1 MIKIINDIHGNRE
14 LLKEILNER
23 IAPGDIVVANGD
35 IAGSRGP
42 ITAEVVRLF
51 YEVGRGETAKAELDD
66 FVSEVLDKKVAL
78 SDDIVYRAIHSGTF
92 QKYLADKYP
101 TFRQLIVDET
111 KANLGIIEEI
121 CAYASPKGGE
131 VEIVPGNGEMSA
143 LDFDVSK
150 GVDKEVTVSPLER
163 VYNQL
168 ALRGLFGEM
177 GAFYANYPRLINEDT
192 LVLPVDYVEIWMSG
206 NARSVFNVGR
216 VRRVITHYP
225 PYDETMLRVMKNV
238 MNYKENTLGIDRMK
252 AVKEILDTCPN
263 LELVVFGHIHRATT
277 AEEVAKLPLSMEFE
291 TGKYRLIWNRPG
303 HVYKLDF

>member
-42 ITAEVVRLF
+42 IAAEVVRLF
-51 YEVGRGETAKAELDD
+51 YEVERGETAKAELDD

-101 TFRQLIVDET
+101 AFRQLIVDET

-121 CAYASPKGGE
+121 CAYTTPKGGE

-168 ALRGLFGEM
+168 ALRG
-177 GAFYANYPRLINEDT
+177 
-192 LVLPVDYVEIWMSG
+192 
-206 NARSVFNVGR
+206 
-216 VRRVITHYP
+216 
-225 PYDETMLRVMKNV
+225 
-238 MNYKENTLGIDRMK
+238 
-252 AVKEILDTCPN
+252 
-263 LELVVFGHIHRATT
+263 
-277 AEEVAKLPLSMEFE
+277 
-291 TGKYRLIWNRPG
+291 
-303 HVYKLDF
+303 